1 MYIWWEIPK
10 LACTNMHI
18 HILVYKMQ
26 KYFSINNKKCLDKSQ
41 LYSCAIGFSVF
52 VLFLCIL
59 GDLYRNLSFLFSVA
73 ERMIWSCSS
82 NWKGWFFIF
91 FRTCCCDDVIVSTIS
106 LFIPTEQ
113 WLWLPTVKMLS
124 VWNVFYSILKSPNT
138 VYSNAQMHSSK
149 KRSSAV
155 CIGTGPFPLDCI
167 FLFFYIC

>member
-1 MYIWWEIPK
+1 M
-10 LACTNMHI
+10 
-18 HILVYKMQ
+18 
-26 KYFSINNKKCLDKSQ
+26 NNKKCLEESR
-41 LYSCAIGFSVF
+41 LYSCAIGFYFV

-82 NWKGWFFIF
+82 NWMGWFFIF
-91 FRTCCCDDVIVSTIS
+91 FRTCYCFYDLIIYSHWPMT
-106 LFIPTEQ
+106 
-113 WLWLPTVKMLS
+113 LWLPTVKMLS
-124 VWNVFYSILKSPNT
+124 VWNVFYSILNSPNT

-167 FLFFYIC
+167 FLFFIFAKILISWDYCFL